1 MRLYRSIV
9 RPAVAFASFILA
21 GALTAC
27 ASAVPSKQGDS
38 GEFSLLSFNIHYISP
53 SQTSMVWDDRKAAV
67 AAVLKEADADIMA
80 FQEMETFMRGDFS
93 DQNLQRDWVAAH
105 FPDYGISANGDPRHY
120 PFTQPI
126 FYRLDRFEALEQG
139 FFFFSET
146 PELIYS
152 RSWDGRFPA
161 FCSWTRLRDKRTG
174 RSFYL
179 YNIHLDHASLGNR
192 IKAARLIAR
201 RIAEREHQEDA
212 VLVAGDFNAPA
223 AFRPLR
229 IVAASGLTLAPRD
242 GGTFHFNRG
251 IRLMPAIDHILYS
264 KDFVHFETKTFSQ
277 RYEGVWPSDH
287 YPVLARLSY
296 AARQGSAR

>member
-1 MRLYRSIV
+1 MRRS
-9 RPAVAFASFILA
+9 RAALRLALAFASVVLA
-21 GALTAC
+21 TALAAC
-27 ASAVPSKQGDS
+27 ASSTSPKQGDS

-53 SQTSMVWDDRKAAV
+53 SQTSMAWEGRKAAV
-67 AAVLKEADADIMA
+67 AAVLMEADADIMA

-93 DQNLQRDWVAAH
+93 DQNLQRDWVAER
-105 FPDYGISANGDPRHY
+105 FPGYGISANGDPRAY

-126 FYRLDRFEALEQG
+126 FYRLERFEGLEQG

-161 FCSWTRLRDKRTG
+161 FCSYTRLRDTRTG

-212 VLVAGDFNAPA
+212 VLVAGDFNALA
-223 AFRPLR
+223 SFRPLR

-264 KDFVHFETKTFSQ
+264 KDFVHFETKTFRQ

-287 YPVLARLSY
+287 YPVLVRFSY
-296 AARQGSAR
+296 AASQGSAR